1 MIPSVILYG
10 AVLGTLLAGA
20 AHFMD
25 LGLRAMGRPLRW
37 IWVGA
42 MVGTAVAPLASAL
55 LPKGHGTGTAAGEVI
70 PLDTLYDLWRGVAP
84 GGPGSASLLD
94 VLDGPLLLAWI
105 SASMLV
111 TLLSVGTALRLRE
124 QARAWPRE
132 NVGGEEVLI
141 SDGLGPAV
149 LGFLFPRIVLPPW
162 ALSLGPEE
170 LEMVLL
176 HEAEHREA
184 RDPALLVCG
193 IVTVALAPWN
203 PALWWSLGRLRLA
216 VEADCDGRVLARG
229 VPRKRYGH
237 LLLGVAEST
246 RGLFPLA
253 PALVEGGPTFLER
266 RLRMMRNRV
275 GKKRVVGAAGA
286 VAVGGLFLALACDT
300 PTPPQAGLESLGEPS
315 ADLAGEPAAEG
326 GATWSFRVTEG
337 DDRDAPAKSE
347 NVVLKRIAEDGAVS
361 METGHARF
369 RSEDPAVTKVL
380 IRADEP
386 PAGAKEV
393 MEAGPL
399 ILIDGVIVQNGNGKE
414 VLDGLDP
421 DRIDRIEVIRGKA
434 AAALYGE
441 AAANGVIQ
449 VYLKKQ

>member
-10 AVLGTLLAGA
+10 AVLGILLAGA

-25 LGLRAMGRPLRW
+25 MALRAMGPPVRW

-42 MVGTAVAPLASAL
+42 MAGTAVAPLASAL
-55 LPKGHGTGTAAGEVI
+55 LPKGHGSGTAAGEVI
-70 PLDTLYDLWRGVAP
+70 PLDTLYDWWHGVAP
-84 GGPGSASLLD
+84 GNPGSASLLD

-105 SASMLV
+105 STSMLV
-111 TLLSVGTALRLRE
+111 TLLSVGTALRLRG
-124 QARAWPRE
+124 QARVWPRE
-132 NVGGEEVLI
+132 KVGGEEVLI

-193 IVTVALAPWN
+193 IVAVALAPWN

-229 VPRKRYGH
+229 VPRKRYGR

-266 RLRMMRNRV
+266 RLRMMRSRV

-286 VAVGGLFLALACDT
+286 LAVGGLFLALACET
-300 PTPPQAGLESLGEPS
+300 PTPPPAGVETVEEPS
-315 ADLAGEPAAEG
+315 PGLARSPELGGEAA
-326 GATWSFRVTEG
+326 WSFREG
-337 DDRDAPAKSE
+337 DDSGAASSRPE
-347 NVVLKRIAEDGAVS
+347 GLILKQITEDGNAPL
-361 METGHARF
+361 EGGRARF
-369 RSEDPAVTKVL
+369 RSEDQGTPKVL
-380 IRADEP
+380 IRMDEP
-386 PAGAKEV
+386 PAAAREV
-393 MEAGPL
+393 MEADPL
-399 ILIDGVIVQNGNGKE
+399 ILIDGVIVENGKAA
-414 VLDGLDP
+414 LDGLGP
-421 DRIDRIEVIRGKA
+421 DRIERIEVIKGKA
-434 AAALYGE
+434 AEALFGE

-449 VYLKKQ
+449 VYLKKK